1 MNKNIIGTFIVIV
14 SLFGCSTTNI
24 GDSSASSKQHSLVL
38 DASKKLQFN
47 TVGCKLEGGTLKNEA
62 KFASAGSYGTLV
74 FSNSK
79 SKAVLDQYHFS
90 CGATPAGGS
99 SSCVIQHVDGD
110 GTFRGYGGTGCPD
123 MSFAI
128 TKFRAF

>member
-1 MNKNIIGTFIVIV
+1 MNRKIIGIFIVI

-24 GDSSASSKQHSLVL
+24 NDSNVSGKKHSLVL
-38 DASKKLQFN
+38 DTNKKLLFN
-47 TVGCKLEGGTLKNEA
+47 TTGCKLEGGTLKNEA
-62 KFASAGSYGTLV
+62 DFASAGSYGTLA

-79 SKAVLDQYHFS
+79 SKAVLDQFHFS
-90 CGATPAGGS
+90 CGATAAGGV